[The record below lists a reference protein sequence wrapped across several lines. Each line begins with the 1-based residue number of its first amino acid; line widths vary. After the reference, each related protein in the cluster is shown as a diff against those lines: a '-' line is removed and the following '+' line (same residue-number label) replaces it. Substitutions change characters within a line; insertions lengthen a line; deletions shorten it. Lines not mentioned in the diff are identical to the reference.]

1 LQRYVVAW
9 TSLPEVI
16 YFCRGGKPV
25 AVVLIDAKGLNV
37 PADDP
42 DDDQGDEDG
51 KGRQLEV
58 VPTA

>member
-1 LQRYVVAW
+1 M
-9 TSLPEVI
+9 
-16 YFCRGGKPV
+16 